1 MALIARETRL
11 AHAVLV
17 THPSVYRKEGDVLHI
32 HHAVAVAAPLRAEE
46 ETQIGILHG
55 AGRLEHNGILLPV
68 GRGHLDV
75 FRDKLL
81 VLLQAIFVNQLNTQ
95 RLSLAAGDTSPHTEA
110 ILCVTLQTDA
120 EEALV
125 LKTGPHIVV
134 AGAGETYVMRILVER
149 AVVLHLY
156 LTESLPTHEVVGRE
170 FERAVFQ
177 QLAVKTTVGS
187 IVDILKE
194 DTIHRGLNHAA
205 GLSGFNSH
213 NIVLSRKGHR
223 CRKGC
228 TKKDFL

>member
-1 MALIARETRL
+1 M
-11 AHAVLV
+11 
-17 THPSVYRKEGDVLHI
+17 S
-32 HHAVAVAAPLRAEE
+32 
-46 ETQIGILHG
+46 
-55 AGRLEHNGILLPV
+55 
-68 GRGHLDV
+68 LDT
-75 FRDKLL
+75 K
-81 VLLQAIFVNQLNTQ
+81 LNTQ
-95 RLSLAAGDTSPHTEA
+95 RLSLALGNTGPHTET
-110 ILCVTLQTDA
+110 ILSITLQTDA

-170 FERAVFQ
+170 FKRTVFQ
-177 QLAVKTTVGS
+177 QLAVKTAVSG

-194 DTIHRGLNHAA
+194 DTVHRGLNHTA
-205 GLSGFNSH
+205 GLGGLNSH
-213 NIVLSRKGHR
+213 NIILSREGHS